1 MSTPFVLYSLVQY
14 QTPEVRMTG
23 LFNLF
28 DTYVCPW
35 LLKMQLFESFGAS
48 LITARSSGFDPIG
61 MLI

>member
-1 MSTPFVLYSLVQY
+1 
-14 QTPEVRMTG
+14 MTG

-48 LITARSSGFDPIG
+48 LITARSSGYDPIG